1 MRWSEAVSVLAK
13 VNTREHEMNFGY
25 FNELKRSEQ
34 EKLAAFANRADIAV
48 VVFCACLMIA
58 WVLGG
63 FAGCQA

>member
-1 MRWSEAVSVLAK
+1 
-13 VNTREHEMNFGY
+13 MNFGY

-48 VVFCACLMIA
+48 VVFCACLVIA

-63 FAGCQA
+63 FAGCPV